1 MEEEG
6 RCRGDRQSSVRRSP
20 SPSVARV
27 VEVLLDQ
34 FSQFTLVAT
43 YPSVGGGRQAH
54 GCAFQERKMRGV
66 ATNVYLRKTSEKLGK
81 DVVYELLS
89 ERFGSCIYARGRY

>member
-1 MEEEG
+1 MEIGEKLLFW
-6 RCRGDRQSSVRRSP
+6 RSTTTT
-20 SPSVARV
+20 AQTTETRWKRK
-27 VEVLLDQ
+27 VLLDQ